1 MQADIVHRPALP
13 AHIGRHLQN
22 IPDQDQDP
30 LDDQLVV
37 LQPLVPVL
45 LQQRAQRLGQ
55 DFPKSGVNEGR
66 FEAFFFEP
74 GSEGSSSSSPCP
86 LAVLPGT
93 RGICGPY
100 YSLLANR
107 TLKRSSSGFVRLTRS
122 LSVTSKSS
130 LWLLWSLD
138 HMCDKPTINTH

>member
-55 DFPKSGVNEGR
+55 NFPKSGVNEGR
-66 FEAFFFEP
+66 LVA
-74 GSEGSSSSSPCP
+74 
-86 LAVLPGT
+86 L
-93 RGICGPY
+93 
-100 YSLLANR
+100 
-107 TLKRSSSGFVRLTRS
+107 S
-122 LSVTSKSS
+122 LSLDLKVVVPRHLV
-130 LWLLWSLD
+130 LWQFFLGQEEYADNS
-138 HMCDKPTINTH
+138 

>member
-1 MQADIVHRPALP
+1 MQADFVHRPALP

-55 DFPKSGVNEGR
+55 DFPKSGVNEGLV
-66 FEAFFFEP
+66 FVP
-74 GSEGSSSSSPCP
+74 GSEGISSSSPCP
-86 LAVLPGT
+86 LAVLPRT
-93 RGICGPY
+93 RGICGQ
-100 YSLLANR
+100 
-107 TLKRSSSGFVRLTRS
+107 FLTCLQTEPRREAVPG
-122 LSVTSKSS
+122 LS
-130 LWLLWSLD
+130 D
-138 HMCDKPTINTH
+138 